1 MTNIDHGRKFDLEEL
16 YNDREKSKNAY
27 ERDQI
32 DRRINK
38 IMREADLYYE
48 DRKDLIKAV
57 RSGDLK
63 SINYFQHKINKRKQ
77 DMTYGHDIS

>member
-1 MTNIDHGRKFDLEEL
+1 
-16 YNDREKSKNAY
+16 
-27 ERDQI
+27 
-32 DRRINK
+32 
-38 IMREADLYYE
+38 MREADLYYE